1 WRGIALFLLI
11 AAPWYAV
18 ILYKEGWA
26 FVEGFIMK
34 HNVQRFG
41 QPLQSHGGSLV
52 YYLPVVLLA
61 SLPHTGL
68 FVRIFLKLKTLWKDD
83 LQCYLLMWFAFVF
96 VFFSLSGTKLPHYV
110 LYGMSG
116 MFVLMALQAGES
128 PSRWWLA
135 APVGLF
141 FAFLLALPWAIE
153 LAASRTADA
162 YYREALA
169 LIRAS
174 AAYYVY
180 LAVVGMVLLIL
191 IALRRIETPYKIAAA
206 GALTVT

>member
-52 YYLPVVLLA
+52 YYLPVVLLV

-68 FVRIFLKLKTLWKDD
+68 FLRVLAKMRTLWRDD
-83 LQCYLLMWFAFVF
+83 LQCYLLLWFAFVF

-116 MFVLMALQAGES
+116 MFVLMALQTQEKV
-128 PSRWWLA
+128 SRWWLA
-135 APVGLF
+135 LPAGLF
-141 FAFLLALPWAIE
+141 YALLLAFPWAIHE
-153 LAASRTADA
+153 AASRTSDA

-169 LIRAS
+169 LVPAPI
-174 AAYYVY
+174 AYYIYVAVIT
-180 LAVVGMVLLIL
+180 LAVLWLIFQP
-191 IALRRIETPYKIAAA
+191 RVEAA
-206 GALTVT
+206 